1 MNRFLFVLGTR
12 LLVGCLVLVFLS
24 LNSCKKEEDI
34 APGESIELKIRN
46 ADPLTDDPVDNEP
59 QLDPQDTV
67 VLDPVDVDGGLLRC
81 NETAYTASEVRQL
94 VNMVGS
100 DGTVGKIYPGSIIQG
115 GRFKAGEF
123 VEVTIPKV
131 GGRLF
136 LTGLSLDGSVVDREI
151 TVPEYSAGQV
161 DSAISSYLA
170 NVGSGVQATT
180 ANFGL
185 FIEETNSN
193 EELYFHMGLDGRF
206 KLNQVESQFN
216 IEETRTGSL
225 VTMQFTQ
232 IYYSVFINTP
242 ETMFSLF
249 RDGAD
254 ARDPENQIGPNNPPL
269 YVSRVDYGR
278 QIFFRAESTASTK
291 DVKAILQAAIQ
302 KTPLDRIELESSLS
316 ASEVMEKTRIDYVVR
331 GGSSE
336 IALQNAANY
345 EGVLNAIE
353 EGAEW
358 SLNNPAALVG
368 YELNY
373 LVDRSPAV
381 MAFAAD
387 FVRKS
392 CELDPPNVAVYEIKL
407 DRLVCSDCEPFGEIE
422 GGNAEFYGNA
432 FIKTNQDPTE
442 KGYNLSIENVPV
454 NDGSRPYP
462 SSRRHEFTYE
472 GDGPRT
478 ITVRGTLT
486 EDDPTNDDSFGQES
500 RTINMQVFDDN
511 GGGGEFSLLFERGSG
526 GSYQRARVYF
536 VVDRLQ

>member
-1 MNRFLFVLGTR
+1 MKYLLFIHPWR
-12 LLVGCLVLVFLS
+12 LLLGSLVLLALS
-24 LNSCKKEEDI
+24 LSSCNKEEDI
-34 APGESIELKIRN
+34 APGESIEIQIRSGE
-46 ADPLTDDPVDNEP
+46 PLTEEPVDNEP
-59 QLDPQDTV
+59 QLMPSDTIE
-67 VLDPVDVDGGLLRC
+67 LEPVEVDGGVLRC
-81 NETAYTASEVRQL
+81 NETSYSAREVRQL

-115 GRFKAGEF
+115 GRFQAGEF
-123 VEVTIPKV
+123 VEVTIPKA

-136 LTGLSLDGSVVDREI
+136 LTGLSLDGAVVGQEI
-151 TVPEYSAGQV
+151 TVPEYTAGQV
-161 DSAISSYLA
+161 DSAITAYLA
-170 NVGSGVQATT
+170 GIGSGVQATT

-193 EELYFHMGLDGRF
+193 EELYFHMGLDARF
-206 KLNQVESQFN
+206 GLNQVETQLN
-216 IEETRTGSL
+216 IEESRTGSL

-254 ARDPENQIGPNNPPL
+254 ARDPEDQIGPDNPPL

-291 DVKAILQAAIQ
+291 DVKAILQAAVQ
-302 KTPLDRIELESSLS
+302 KTPFNSIQLESGLS
-316 ASEVMEKTRIDYVVR
+316 ASEVMEKTKIDYVVR
-331 GGSSE
+331 GGSAQ
-336 IALQNAANY
+336 IALQNAPDY

-358 SLNNPAALVG
+358 SLENPAALVG

-373 LVDRSPAV
+373 LADRRPAV

-392 CELDPPNVAVYEIKL
+392 CALDPPNVAVYEIRL
-407 DRLVCSDCEPFGEIE
+407 DELFCTDCEPFGEIE
-422 GGNAEFYGNA
+422 GGNAEFYGNGY
-432 FIKTNQDPTE
+432 IKTNQNPTE
-442 KGYNLSIENVPV
+442 RPYNLGIGSVPV

-462 SSRRHEFTYE
+462 ASRKHNFSFE

-478 ITVRGTLT
+478 ITVRGSLT
-486 EDDPTNDDSFGQES
+486 EDDNTNDDAFGQES
-500 RTINMQVFDDN
+500 RTINMQVFDNN
-511 GGGGEFSLLFERGSG
+511 GGGGRFSLLFERGSG
-526 GSYQRARVYF
+526 ASYQRARVYW
-536 VVDRLQ
+536 VVTRKQ